1 MAENRRNNHA
11 MNEEVMIK
19 EEEPE
24 EQAEKMD
31 E

>member
-1 MAENRRNNHA
+1 MTENRRNHA
-11 MNEEVMIK
+11 MNEEVIIK